1 MPRKLLVLALLPVAA
16 AATFAGVFFSFYQGG
31 YDAPPTVDVPYDEI
45 TSPGAVPAA
54 PDDSGI
60 PQNREGLLL
69 VDAMHVN
76 SVSEREIATL
86 TSLVADRGY
95 DVELLGNFD
104 IRGTVSRLERLKRK
118 LREADSFL
126 VMLPQATY
134 SEAEVAVVERFVDK
148 GGKLV
153 LVSDPTRPSRINS
166 LAKRFGVEFQPDYL
180 YNTVEYDLNFRHI
193 FVRDFQPS
201 PLTSGLNTVALY
213 ITGSIQSSGEG
224 LAFADAN
231 TRSSLENP
239 ADTHVAMA
247 LGDRRNVVAIADFTF
262 IVPPYNTL
270 LDNDRLLSNLADFLS
285 DNQREYDLGDFPH
298 FYDGGQGES
307 VDILLGQPS
316 LWDIGL
322 GMRNGLTDYGI
333 SSRISEEEDVSRNTV
348 FLGLYE
354 DSPAV
359 GRYLQAAGVSVN
371 ETVSLPFAPEVPSE
385 GTSIV
390 LLHRSQ
396 GRYAL
401 VMLGNTPYDLA
412 EAADS
417 LLSGEFRDT
426 LVSDYLGLR
435 NNP

>member
-16 AATFAGVFFSFYQGG
+16 AATFAGVYFSFYQGG
-31 YDAPPTVDVPYDEI
+31 YDAPTAVDVPYDEI
-45 TSPGAVPAA
+45 TSPGAMPAVPV
-54 PDDSGI
+54 DQGSL
-60 PQNREGLLL
+60 QNRQGLLL

-86 TSLVADRGY
+86 TSWVADRGY
-95 DVELLGNFD
+95 DVEFLGNLSTKV
-104 IRGTVSRLERLKRK
+104 GTSRLGQLEEK

-134 SEAEVAVVERFVDK
+134 TEAEGDVVERFVDK

-193 FVRDFQPS
+193 FVKDFQPS
-201 PLTSGLNTVALY
+201 PLTNGLDAVALY
-213 ITGSIQSSGEG
+213 IAGSVESSGDA
-224 LAFADAN
+224 LAFTDAN

-239 ADTHVAMA
+239 ADTYVPMA
-247 LGDRRNVVAIADFTF
+247 LGDRRNVLAIADFTF

-270 LDNDRLLSNLADFLS
+270 LDNDKLLSNLADFLT

-298 FYDGGQGES
+298 FYDGGQGDS
-307 VDILLGQPS
+307 VDILLGRPS
-316 LWDIGL
+316 LWDTGL
-322 GMRNGLTDYGI
+322 EMRNGFADYGI
-333 SSRISEEEDVSRNTV
+333 SSRISEEEDVSRNAV

-354 DSPAV
+354 DSPAM

-371 ETVSLPFAPEVPSE
+371 EEISVPFAPDVPSE

-390 LLHRSQ
+390 LLHRGQ
-396 GRYAL
+396 DRYAL
-401 VMLGNTPYDLA
+401 VILGHTPDDLA
-412 EAADS
+412 EAVDS
-417 LLSGEFRDT
+417 LFSGEFRDA
-426 LVSDYLGLR
+426 LVSDYLGMR
-435 NNP
+435 NSP